1 MKTLSCLSL
10 SGGQGKTSISL
21 LLGRLLAQQGQR
33 VLMVDAD
40 PQANLTFYLGHN
52 VQPDAPTLLEV
63 LKRQVET
70 AAGIYPLAYE
80 NLYLLPAD
88 EGLHQAQEYLATSG
102 MGALA
107 LRYSLE
113 AVGELFDV
121 CLIDSP
127 PQRTQICLSV
137 VGASDW
143 VLIPAE
149 ASTKGVNSLLRSVEL
164 LEEMRRIRAFT
175 GQVLG
180 VLPFRD
186 KWFGQSQATDSR
198 EAIAAMQQVAGEIRV
213 LPSVLESERYKQA
226 IRQGRLLAELGYGE
240 LELPLQQVIEILGQV

>member
-1 MKTLSCLSL
+1 M
-10 SGGQGKTSISL
+10 
-21 LLGRLLAQQGQR
+21 
-33 VLMVDAD
+33 
-40 PQANLTFYLGHN
+40 
-52 VQPDAPTLLEV
+52 

-70 AAGIYPLAYE
+70 ADGIYPLAAA
-80 NLYLLPAD
+80 NLFLIPAD
-88 EGLHQAQEYLATSG
+88 EGLHKAQEYLATSG

-121 CLIDSP
+121 CIIDSP

-149 ASTKGVNSLLRSVEL
+149 ASTKGVNSLLRSLEL
-164 LEEMRRIRAFT
+164 LEEMGRIRAFM

-186 KWFGQSQATDSR
+186 KWFGRSQATDSR
-198 EAIAAMQQVAGEIRV
+198 EAIAAMQQVAGAIPV
-213 LPSVLESERYKQA
+213 LPSIVESEHYKQA
-226 IRQGRLLAELGYGE
+226 IRQGQRLSEMGYGE
-240 LELPLQQVIEILGQV
+240 LEFPLYWVIEALEQGQEND

>member
-10 SGGQGKTSISL
+10 SGGQGKTSSAL
-21 LLGRLLAQQGQR
+21 LLGRLLAHQHYR

-40 PQANLTFYLGHN
+40 PQANLTFYLGHE

-63 LKRQVET
+63 LKRQVEV
-70 AAGIYPLAYE
+70 ADGIYPLAYE
-80 NLYLLPAD
+80 NLYLIPAD
-88 EGLHQAQEYLATSG
+88 EGLHKVQEYLATSG

-107 LRYSLE
+107 LRYCLE
-113 AVGELFDV
+113 TVAELFDYCV
-121 CLIDSP
+121 IDSP

-137 VGASDW
+137 VGASDL

-149 ASTKGVNSLLRSVEL
+149 ASTKGVNSLLLSLDL
-164 LEEMRRIRAFT
+164 LEELRAIRAFT

-186 KWFGQSQATDSR
+186 KWFGRSQATDSR
-198 EAIAAMQQVAGEIRV
+198 EAISAMRQVAGNIPV
-213 LPSVLESERYKQA
+213 LPSILESERYKQA
-226 IRQGRLLAELGYGE
+226 IRLGRLLSEMGHADLEYPLHQIIELLRQE
-240 LELPLQQVIEILGQV
+240 

>member
-10 SGGQGKTSISL
+10 SGGQGKTSSAL
-21 LLGRLLAQQGQR
+21 LLGRLLAHQDYR

-40 PQANLTFYLGHN
+40 PQANLTFYLGHE

-63 LKRQVET
+63 LKRQVEM
-70 AAGIYPLAYE
+70 ADGIYPLAYE
-80 NLYLLPAD
+80 NLYLIPAD
-88 EGLHQAQEYLATSG
+88 EGLHKVQEYLATSG

-107 LRYSLE
+107 LRYCLE
-113 AVGELFDV
+113 TVAALFDYCV
-121 CLIDSP
+121 IDSP

-137 VGASDW
+137 VGASDL

-149 ASTKGVNSLLRSVEL
+149 ASTKGVNSLLLSLDL
-164 LEEMRRIRAFT
+164 LEELRAIRAFR

-186 KWFGQSQATDSR
+186 KWFGRSQATDSR
-198 EAIAAMQQVAGEIRV
+198 EAIAAMRQVAGNIPV
-213 LPSVLESERYKQA
+213 LPSILESERYKQA
-226 IRQGRLLAELGYGE
+226 IRLGRLLSEMGHADLEYPLHQIIEL
-240 LELPLQQVIEILGQV
+240 LRRA